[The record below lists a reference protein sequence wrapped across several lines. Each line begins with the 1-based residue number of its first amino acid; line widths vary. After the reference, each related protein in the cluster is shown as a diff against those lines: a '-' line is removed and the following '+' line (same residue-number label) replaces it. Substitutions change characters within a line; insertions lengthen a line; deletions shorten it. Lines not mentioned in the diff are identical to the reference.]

1 MGWSPV
7 VDSLIE
13 GSEFCF
19 VGARQ
24 SWESL
29 DHYLGKVTLIDKQLV
44 PTK

>member
-7 VDSLIE
+7 VDGLIK
-13 GSEFCF
+13 GSEFYF

-29 DHYLGKVTLIDKQLV
+29 DHYLGKVTLMDKQLV
-44 PTK
+44 PTE